1 MDRRSFIKVTALA
14 GGGLMIAGYWDMG
27 VGTARA
33 QDYRQ
38 GRTGQPPLNPNAFIS
53 ITPDNVV
60 TLVSKNPEIG
70 QGIKTAL
77 PMIIAEELDVPWES
91 VIVAQADLNT
101 AAYGSQQSVGSTSM
115 PSNYTPMRRLGATA
129 RALLVAA
136 AAQTW
141 NVPATEC
148 RTEKGAVLH
157 TSGKQAT
164 YGELAAK
171 AAAMPM
177 PDPATVTLKDPKD
190 FKILGT
196 RIPGVDNARIVV
208 GQPLFGIDQKQPGM
222 VYAVY
227 EKAPVFGAKVVS
239 ANLDEIKKMPGV
251 KDAFVPDGSISGLA
265 PGVAIIGD
273 STWTVFT
280 ARLALK
286 VQWEDSPYG
295 KQSSD
300 DFTAQAT
307 ALSKTAGQ
315 PLGTPTGD
323 TTTPPPGAKSLEAAY
338 QFPYLAHATLEPM
351 NTTALFKN
359 GTVELWVPTQ
369 IPGNAQSAVTRGL
382 GLTADKVTVH
392 MTRSGGGFGRR
403 GINDFALE
411 AAAIAQKMEGTPV
424 KLTWAR
430 EQDTQHDFYRA
441 GGWHFFKGSMDA
453 AGKLYGWSD
462 HFITYGS
469 NNTTKVGQAAGLG
482 VNDFPAGLAPNFL
495 LQQSLISS
503 NVPMGYMRAP
513 GNNAHTWAIQSFL
526 DELAHAAGRDPVELR
541 LEILAGDRTTPFSSA
556 RMREVLKVAA
566 DKSGWGRK
574 LPAGQGQ
581 GVALDYCHR
590 GYVATVADVTVD
602 KDGTL
607 HVNKLTTAVDVGPI
621 VNMSAAESQVQG
633 GLIDGLA
640 MARFLEITIDQG
652 QVQQNNFDDYPLS
665 RLTDAPPVVEVHFV
679 QTDNPPTGLGEPALP
694 SAAPAVCNA
703 IFAATGKRIR
713 TLPMSGTD
721 LSWS

>member
-1 MDRRSFIKVTALA
+1 
-14 GGGLMIAGYWDMG
+14 MIAGYWNA
-27 VGTARA
+27 ARA

-38 GRTGQPPLNPNAFIS
+38 GRTAQPALNPNVFIK

-77 PMIIAEELDVPWES
+77 PMIIAEELDVPWDS
-91 VIVAQADLNT
+91 VVVAQADLN

-115 PSNYTPMRRLGATA
+115 PNNYTPMRRLGATA

-136 AAQTW
+136 AAQKW
-141 NVPATEC
+141 SVAAAEC
-148 RTEKGAVLH
+148 TTEKGAVLH
-157 TSGKQAT
+157 GPSGKRAT
-164 YGELAAK
+164 YGELAAV
-171 AAAMPM
+171 AAALPM
-177 PDPATVTLKDPKD
+177 PDPASVTLKDPKN
-190 FKILGT
+190 FKIIGT
-196 RIPGVDNARIVV
+196 RIPGVDNARIVT

-227 EKAPVFGAKVVS
+227 EKAPVFGAKVAS

-251 KDAFVPDGSISGLA
+251 KDAFVLDDSMSGLA
-265 PGVAIIGD
+265 PGVAIVGD
-273 STWTVFT
+273 STWTVFK

-286 VQWEDSPYG
+286 VQWADSPYG
-295 KQSSD
+295 KQSTD
-300 DFTAQAT
+300 DFKAQAA

-315 PLGTPTGD
+315 PLGTPAGD
-323 TTTPPPGAKSLEAAY
+323 TTTLPPGAKSVEAAY

-351 NTTALFKN
+351 NATALVKD
-359 GTVELWVPTQ
+359 GKVELWVPTQ
-369 IPGNAQSAVTRGL
+369 IPGNAQQAVTRGL

-392 MTRSGGGFGRR
+392 VTRSGGGFGRR
-403 GINDFALE
+403 GINEFALE
-411 AAAIAQKMEGTPV
+411 AAAIAQKVEGTPV

-430 EQDTQHDFYRA
+430 EQDMQHDFYRA

-453 AGKLYGWSD
+453 AGKLYSWYD
-462 HFITYGS
+462 HFITYGL
-469 NNTTKVGQAAGLG
+469 NNTQRVGQAAGLG
-482 VNDFPAGLAPNFL
+482 VGDFPAGLAPNFL
-495 LQQSLISS
+495 VQQSLISS
-503 NVPMGYMRAP
+503 NVPMGFMRAP

-526 DELAHAAGRDPVELR
+526 DELAHAGGRDPLELR

-556 RMREVLKVAA
+556 RMRDVIKLAA
-566 DKSGWGRK
+566 EKGAWGKK
-574 LPAGQGQ
+574 LPQGQGQ
-581 GVALDYCHR
+581 GIAFDYCHR
-590 GYVATVADVTVD
+590 GYVATVADVTVSQ
-602 KDGTL
+602 DGTL
-607 HVNKLTTAVDVGPI
+607 KVNKLTTAVDVGPI
-621 VNMSAAESQVQG
+621 VNLSSAESQVQG

-640 MARFLEITIDQG
+640 MARFLEITLDAG

-665 RLTDAPPVVEVHFV
+665 RLTDAPPVEVHFL

>member
-1 MDRRSFIKVTALA
+1 MDRRNFIKVSALA
-14 GGGLMIAGYWDMG
+14 GGGLVIAGYWDLGM
-27 VGTARA
+27 GTARA
-33 QDYRQ
+33 QDFRQ
-38 GRTGQPPLNPNAFIS
+38 GRTGQPALNPNAFIS
-53 ITPDNVV
+53 ISPDNVV
-60 TLVSKNPEIG
+60 TLVAKNPEIG

-91 VIVAQADLNT
+91 VVVAQADLN
-101 AAYGSQQSVGSTSM
+101 AAYGRQQATGSVSIPT
-115 PSNYTPMRRLGATA
+115 NYMAMRRLGATA
-129 RALLVAA
+129 RVLLVAA

-141 NVPATEC
+141 NVPAGEC
-148 RTEKGAVLH
+148 HTEKAAVLH
-157 TSGKQAT
+157 TSGKRAT
-164 YGELAAK
+164 YGELAAT
-171 AAAMPM
+171 AATMPL
-177 PDPATVTLKDPKD
+177 PDPASVTLKDPKD

-227 EKAPVFGAKVVS
+227 EKAPVFGAKVAS

-251 KDAFVPDGSISGLA
+251 KDAFVLDDSISGLV
-265 PGVAIIGD
+265 PGVAILGD
-273 STWTVFT
+273 STWTVFK
-280 ARLALK
+280 ARQALK
-286 VQWEDSPYG
+286 VQWADSAYG

-307 ALSKTAGQ
+307 ALSQTAGQ
-315 PLGTPTGD
+315 QMSAVGDPTK
-323 TTTPPPGAKSLEAAY
+323 PPPGAKSLEAAY

-351 NTTALFKN
+351 NTTALVKN

-369 IPGNAQSAVTRGL
+369 VPGNAQTAVTRGL
-382 GLTADKVTVH
+382 ALTADKVTVH
-392 MTRSGGGFGRR
+392 VTRSGGGFGRR

-411 AAAIAQKMEGTPV
+411 AAAIAQKVEGTPV

-430 EQDTQHDFYRA
+430 EQDMQHDFYRA

-453 AGKLYGWSD
+453 AGKLFGWSD
-462 HFITYGS
+462 HFITYGLNS
-469 NNTTKVGQAAGLG
+469 TTRVGQAAGFG
-482 VNDFPAGLAPNFL
+482 MQDFPNGAAPNYL

-541 LEILAGDRTTPFSSA
+541 LELMAANQTKQFKPA
-556 RMREVLKVAA
+556 RMQEVLRVVA
-566 DKSGWGRK
+566 DKSGWGKK
-574 LPAGQGQ
+574 LPRGQGQ
-581 GVALDYCHR
+581 GVAFDYCHA
-590 GYVATVADVTVD
+590 GYVATVADVTVSQ
-602 KDGTL
+602 DGTL
-607 HVNKLTTAVDVGPI
+607 HVDKLTTAVDVGPI
-621 VNMSAAESQVQG
+621 VNLSAAESQVQG

-665 RLTDAPPVVEVHFV
+665 RLTDAPPVVEVHFI